1 MSAPAPV
8 TPTGARRLPFLETAR
23 RGLIGTLLVGLAL
36 FLIPTIF
43 ADEPYLLHISILVCI
58 YAIPAVG
65 LNLMLG
71 YTGLVSLGH
80 MGFAGVGGYVA
91 AILMVDAGF
100 SFWLATP
107 IAVLAAGAAGAL
119 IGIPALRLRSHYF
132 IIVTLAFGMILFLV
146 MNNWDEVTRGA
157 EGFPGIPRPDA
168 LPIGEGITFFTLEN
182 FFYLALALT
191 LLIFLLQWAVVN
203 SDFGRTLTAIRQD
216 EKLAAFK
223 GVNTM
228 AYKVAIFAIGSGI
241 AGLGGVMKVSFLRVA
256 APLSFELL
264 ESINIVLI
272 VVVGGAGYLAG
283 PLLGSIIFV
292 GLPEYLRIAKDLRL
306 VIFGAILLVITLFAP
321 KGLAG
326 LPWRIMEIVARIRD
340 YRQRRRD
347 ATV

>member
-1 MSAPAPV
+1 MRTILAD
-8 TPTGARRLPFLETAR
+8 R
-23 RGLIGTLLVGLAL
+23 RGLWGTLVIGALL
-36 FLIPTIF
+36 FLVPTVF
-43 ADEPYLLHISILVCI
+43 ANQPYLLHISILICI

-80 MGFAGVGGYVA
+80 MAFAGIGAYVGAV
-91 AILMVDAGF
+91 LMVDAGW
-100 SFWLATP
+100 SFWLALP
-107 IAVLAAGAAGAL
+107 AAVAATGVMGAL

-157 EGFPGIPRPDA
+157 EGFPGIPRPEA
-168 LPIGEGITFFTLEN
+168 LPVGGPEGFTFFGLDH
-182 FFYLALALT
+182 FFYLALAFTVLVF
-191 LLIFLLQWAVVN
+191 IVQWALVR
-203 SDFGRTLTAIRQD
+203 SDFGRTLEAIKQD
-216 EKLAAFK
+216 ETLTAFK

-228 AYKVAIFAIGSGI
+228 AYKVAVFAIGSAI
-241 AGLGGVMKVSFLRVA
+241 AGLGGVLKVSFLRVA

-272 VVVGGAGYLAG
+272 VVVGGAGFLAG
-283 PLLGSIIFV
+283 PLLGSILFV

-326 LPWRIMEIVARIRD
+326 MPGMVRAALR
-340 YRQRRRD
+340 RRRD
-347 ATV
+347 AAL

>member
-1 MSAPAPV
+1 MPSIFQD
-8 TPTGARRLPFLETAR
+8 RW
-23 RGLIGTLLVGLAL
+23 GLVGTLIFGGLL
-36 FLIPTIF
+36 FLVPTLF
-43 ADEPYLLHISILVCI
+43 SDQPYLLHLSILICI

-80 MGFAGVGGYVA
+80 MGFAGVGAYVA
-91 AILMVDAGF
+91 AILMVDAGW
-100 SFWLATP
+100 SFWLAMP
-107 IAVLAAGAAGAL
+107 AAVAVAGLAGAL

-157 EGFPGIPRPDA
+157 EGFPGVPRPDA
-168 LPIGEGITFFTLEN
+168 LPFGGPEGVTFLSLQN
-182 FFYLALALT
+182 FYYLALGFT
-191 LLIFLLQWAVVN
+191 LVIFVLQWALVR
-203 SDFGRTLTAIRQD
+203 SDFGRSLEAIKQD
-216 EKLAAFK
+216 ETLASFK

-228 AYKVAIFAIGSGI
+228 AYKVAVFAIGSAI
-241 AGLGGVMKVSFLRVA
+241 AGLGGVLKVSFLRVA

-272 VVVGGAGYLAG
+272 VVVGGAGFLAG
-283 PLLGSIIFV
+283 PLLGSILFV
-292 GLPEYLRIAKDLRL
+292 GLPEYLRIAKELRL

-326 LPWRIMEIVARIRD
+326 LPVMLREWLERSRNA
-340 YRQRRRD
+340 
-347 ATV
+347 AL

>member
-1 MSAPAPV
+1 MR
-8 TPTGARRLPFLETAR
+8 TLLGDKK
-23 RGLIGTLLVGLAL
+23 GLIGILLIGALL
-36 FLIPTIF
+36 FLLPTVL
-43 ADEPYLLHISILVCI
+43 ADNPYLLHLAILTFI
-58 YAIPAVG
+58 YAVPAVG

-80 MGFAGVGGYVA
+80 MAFAGVGAYTA
-91 AILMVDAGF
+91 AILMVDAGW
-100 SFWLATP
+100 SFWLAMP
-107 IAVLAAGAAGAL
+107 AGVILAGIAGAL

-157 EGFPGIPRPDA
+157 EGFPGVPRPEP
-168 LPIGEGITFFTLEN
+168 LPIGGPEGFNFFTLEN
-182 FFYLALALT
+182 FFYLTLALS
-191 LLIFLLQWAVVN
+191 LIVFVLQWALVR
-203 SDFGRTLTAIRQD
+203 SDFGRTLEAIKQD
-216 EKLAAFK
+216 ETLTAFK

-228 AYKVAIFAIGSGI
+228 AYKVAIFAIGSAI

-272 VVVGGAGYLAG
+272 VVVGGAGFLAG
-283 PLLGSIIFV
+283 PLIGAVIFV
-292 GLPEYLRIAKDLRL
+292 GLPEYLRIAKELRL

-326 LPWRIMEIVARIRD
+326 MPGMVRD
-340 YRQRRRD
+340 WLKRRRD
-347 ATV
+347 ASL

>member
-1 MSAPAPV
+1 MRSVFRDPW
-8 TPTGARRLPFLETAR
+8 
-23 RGLIGTLLVGLAL
+23 GLWGTLVIGGLL
-36 FLIPTIF
+36 FLVPTVF
-43 ADEPYLLHISILVCI
+43 ADQPYLLHLSILICI

-80 MGFAGVGGYVA
+80 MGFAGVGAYVA
-91 AILMVDAGF
+91 AILMVDAGW
-100 SFWLATP
+100 SFWLAMP
-107 IAVLAAGAAGAL
+107 IAVAVTGAAGAL

-157 EGFPGIPRPDA
+157 EGFPGVPRPDA
-168 LPIGEGITFFTLEN
+168 LPLGGPEGITFLSLQN
-182 FFYLALALT
+182 FYYLALAFT
-191 LLIFLLQWAVVN
+191 LLIFVLQWALVR
-203 SDFGRTLTAIRQD
+203 SDFGRSLEAIKQD
-216 EKLAAFK
+216 ETLASFK
-223 GVNTM
+223 GVNAM
-228 AYKVAIFAIGSGI
+228 AYRVAVFAIGSAI
-241 AGLGGVMKVSFLRVA
+241 AGLGGVLKVSFLRVA

-272 VVVGGAGYLAG
+272 VVVGGAGFLAG

-292 GLPEYLRIAKDLRL
+292 GLPEYLRIAKELRL

-326 LPWRIMEIVARIRD
+326 LPAMLREWL
-340 YRQRRRD
+340 QRSRN
-347 ATV
+347 AAL